1 MAKQCPRCSAEVER
15 FVCPA
20 CGLDLQVHEEVRAL
34 RTDVGRLISALGLPP
49 PLPSVPSTARTS
61 ERPGTGSDDGSPPV
75 RPVVSEPAPPA
86 QGRGRPDAGR
96 VRRGLNE
103 VAVGQRWF
111 LALGVIVIL
120 LGAGFFLKYAFDE
133 RWIGP
138 PVQITLGFAAGLG
151 CLGLGH
157 IWRRRRPGGLENGL
171 AALGLGLLYLSAYAG
186 SQIYDLLP
194 DYLSLILAL
203 IIAAFGLVLANAW
216 DSLFLAVFA
225 FLGGYLAPMV
235 LVAERFGHW
244 LFFLYVAVLN
254 VASQILAYQRRWP
267 LLYAFGASCSWV
279 CLGIWALNHEQRE
292 RFLETFTF
300 TQFLFFLYSVAPFAR
315 ALVRADTEKPQGFWL
330 SMVNGLLCVWNSG
343 YLLEFHKVPVSIV
356 TAAYAAVALG
366 LALWFWQERR
376 PGLAATWLIAEGMI
390 YLLTTWAVALPERWI
405 TVFCAG
411 QAVALYW
418 VAARSRDRVLLVG
431 SIIVAGFATHRLLL
445 SDVGLFWD
453 PILTGHTPLT
463 GHLISRWFVAGVTLA
478 CFAAVISL
486 DRSRPVP
493 GFEGRVYP
501 WFEVL
506 WVVGLFGFLNLEI
519 DRAAT
524 QFNPRAASVAY
535 SLLWAMFGAAML
547 VYGFFARRKSYRLAA
562 IVLLFV
568 TAAKVLV
575 LDTSEVSAPYRIVS
589 CIILGATLVV
599 LSSVYYRHSDRLLRK

>member
-1 MAKQCPRCSAEVER
+1 MAKQCPRCSSEVER

-20 CGLDLQVHEEVRAL
+20 CGLDLQLHEEMRVLQADVR
-34 RTDVGRLISALGLPP
+34 RLISALGVPP
-49 PLPSVPSTARTS
+49 PLPGLPSPGQTG
-61 ERPGTGSDDGSPPV
+61 ERSTGRMADGPPV
-75 RPVVSEPAPPA
+75 APVVNEPASSAP
-86 QGRGRPDAGR
+86 GRGAPDSGR
-96 VRRGLNE
+96 ARRGLNE

-133 RWIGP
+133 QWIGP
-138 PVQITLGFAAGLG
+138 PVQITLGFGGGLG
-151 CLGLGH
+151 CLGLGRFL
-157 IWRRRRPGGLENGL
+157 RRRRAGGLDGGL

-194 DYLSLILAL
+194 DYLSLTLAL
-203 IIAAFGLVLANAW
+203 IIAAFGIVLANAW
-216 DSLFLAVFA
+216 DSLFLAVLT

-267 LLYAFGASCSWV
+267 LLYAFGASCSWI
-279 CLGIWALNHEQRE
+279 CLGIWALNHDQRE
-292 RFLETFTF
+292 RFVETFTF

-330 SMVNGLLCVWNSG
+330 SMANGLLCVWNSS
-343 YLLEFHKVPVSIV
+343 YLLDFQKFPVSLV
-356 TAAYAAVALG
+356 AAAYAAVALG
-366 LALWFWQERR
+366 LALWFWRERR
-376 PGLAATWLIAEGMI
+376 PGLAVTWLTAEGMI
-390 YLLTTWAVALPERWI
+390 YLLTTWTVALPDRWI

-431 SIIVAGFATHRLLL
+431 SIIVAGFADHRLLW
-445 SDVGLFWD
+445 SDVGRAWD
-453 PILTGHTPLT
+453 PILTGHASFT
-463 GHLISRWFVAGVTLA
+463 GSLISRWFVAGVTLA
-478 CFAAVISL
+478 CLAGVISL
-486 DRSRPVP
+486 DRRRPVP

-506 WVVGLFGFLNLEI
+506 WLVGLFGFLNLEI

-524 QFNPRAASVAY
+524 QFLPRAASAAY
-535 SLLWAMFGAAML
+535 SLLWAMFGAALL
-547 VYGFFARRKSYRLAA
+547 VYGFCARRKPYRLAA
-562 IVLLFV
+562 IILLFI
-568 TAAKVLV
+568 TAAKVLL
-575 LDTSEVSAPYRIVS
+575 LDTSEVSAPYRIIS
-589 CIILGATLVV
+589 CVILGATLVV
-599 LSSVYYRHSDRLLRK
+599 LSSVYYRYSDRLLRK